1 MAPPYILYA
10 HFYTLYQFF
19 TDFPLFYG
27 LHLTIFNLKHHLYQQ
42 HITDSPARYGQEHLP
57 FPELESDDQNNGDQ
71 FRDSMTATEDAH
83 IPQTVDDQKPK
94 DRGRQH
100 LSQILHIFWHRLIR
114 RKNKK
119 RQKSC
124 DGCSEND
131 HGDGNDLL

>member
-57 FPELESDDQNNGDQ
+57 FPEMESDDQNNGDQ

-100 LSQILHIFWHRLIR
+100 LSQID
-114 RKNKK
+114 RK
-119 RQKSC
+119 SVV
-124 DGCSEND
+124 
-131 HGDGNDLL
+131 